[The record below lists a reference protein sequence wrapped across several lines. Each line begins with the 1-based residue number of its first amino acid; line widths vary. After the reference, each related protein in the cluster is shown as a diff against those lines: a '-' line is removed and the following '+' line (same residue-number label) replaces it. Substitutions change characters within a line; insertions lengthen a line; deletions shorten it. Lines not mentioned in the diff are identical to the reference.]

1 MTTSLIGTRHLVR
14 GRIEEREERE
24 RRRGERR
31 GVGKRER
38 RSRREE
44 MKVK

>member
-1 MTTSLIGTRHLVR
+1 MTTSLIGIRHLVR
-14 GRIEEREERE
+14 GRREERE
-24 RRRGERR
+24 GEKERRERR